1 MKQFEDGT
9 ADAGGKGGKDNIHRY
24 LKNKLNNQ
32 KGARGLNRF
41 GCAARLS
48 QQLRLIMRAKI

>member
-9 ADAGGKGGKDNIHRY
+9 ADAGGKGGKHIIHRY
-24 LKNKLNNQ
+24 LKNNQ